1 MSRPDEGLIHQW
13 LDGECS
19 PEEAARLEQLVAS
32 DPAWAAAVAE
42 ARGLIAASSRIVKS
56 LDAVPHAMPAGS
68 KAAPTIAPKVALDA
82 PRSFTVRPWM
92 RLAAGFVLV
101 AGTAYVLRDQFQQP
115 FTPVAEVDSQKS
127 VPAATPVVSP
137 PATPT
142 SAPARA
148 AEEVARIQAPTTVP
162 PLGPVATA
170 DRAVG
175 ELERGVTAGGGIAPV
190 LLPQTDAGQPAPTT
204 PVVVPPHAAVQP
216 PRAIITAPSPPPSA
230 EKILPSP
237 NSITR
242 PLDDARIR
250 REAEARTRAAADAE
264 SARRSALSAESP
276 RGTLA
281 RAASVPATAA
291 PASAPP
297 TAVLLE
303 GCWRITAP
311 PELVAEPGLLRLR
324 SKSGDTLVII
334 TRTGD
339 VKAIRDGDTLRGGLQ
354 AKRETCSSNP

>member
-13 LDGECS
+13 LDGECT

-82 PRSFTVRPWM
+82 PRSFTVQPWM
-92 RLAAGFVLV
+92 RLAAGLVLV
-101 AGTAYVLRDQFQQP
+101 AGTAYVLRDPFQQP
-115 FTPVAEVDSQKS
+115 FTPVAEVDSQNS
-127 VPAATPVVSP
+127 VPAATPVVAAPASP
-137 PATPT
+137 AST
-142 SAPARA
+142 SARA
-148 AEEVARIQAPTTVP
+148 AEEAARIQAPTTVP

-190 LLPQTDAGQPAPTT
+190 LLPQTGAGQPAPST
-204 PVVVPPHAAVQP
+204 PVVVPPHATVQP
-216 PRAIITAPSPPPSA
+216 PRTVITAPSPPPSA

-237 NSITR
+237 NSISTL
-242 PLDDARIR
+242 P
-250 REAEARTRAAADAE
+250 AEARARRETETRTRAVVDAE
-264 SARRSALSAESP
+264 STRRSALAAESP

-281 RAASVPATAA
+281 RAASVPAAAA
-291 PASAPP
+291 PAAAPAA
-297 TAVLLE
+297 AVLLE

-311 PELVAEPGLLRLR
+311 PELVAESGVLRLR
-324 SKSGDTLVII
+324 RQSGDTLVII
-334 TRTGD
+334 TRSGD
-339 VKAIRDGDTLRGGLQ
+339 VKAIRDGDALRGGLQ